1 MKKSTTVAI
10 LILIIVVFTASLV
23 YFWKKNQ
30 KSSVVY
36 KTKQATTET
45 ITLST
50 IATGSVVPDEE
61 VSIRPN
67 ISGVIQEIYV
77 QAGDFVKAGDKIAR
91 IKVIPSI
98 NNLQSSRNGV
108 QSAKINLA
116 TQEKIFKRQKEL
128 FDKGV
133 ISANDFD
140 QSQNAYEQAKQTYNA
155 SNENYQIVKTGTAK
169 GFNNIA
175 QTIIKATISGQILD
189 IPVEEGVQVIQ
200 TNNFNEGTEVASIAD
215 VSKMIFKG
223 KIDESEV
230 GKIKEGMPIKITIG
244 AMPDKEFDATLN
256 YIAPKGFAVN
266 GAVQFDIEA
275 KVIIP
280 KDSGIRAGLSANA
293 SIILDKA
300 TDVLAISEA
309 LLQYDKETKKPY
321 VEIETGEQEFERKEV
336 TLGISDGITVE
347 IKSGVTKEDKI
358 KEWNAITIPEEKEKR
373 NHKL

>member
-1 MKKSTTVAI
+1 MKKSKTI
-10 LILIIVVFTASLV
+10 LILVSIVLFFGLSLF
-23 YFWKKNQ
+23 YFWKRNQ
-30 KSSVVY
+30 KPAVVY
-36 KTKQATTET
+36 NTKKASVQT

-67 ISGVIQEIYV
+67 ISGVIKDIYV
-77 QAGDFVKAGDKIAR
+77 EAGDFVKTGDKIAR

-98 NNLQSSRNGV
+98 NNLQASRNGV
-108 QSAKINLA
+108 QSAKINLE
-116 TQEKIFKRQKEL
+116 TQKKIFNRQKEL

-140 QSQNAYEQAKQTYNA
+140 QSKNAFDQAKQTYDSA
-155 SNENYQIVKTGTAK
+155 NENYQIVKTGTAQ

-189 IPVEEGVQVIQ
+189 VPVEEGVQVIQ

-244 AMPDKEFDATLN
+244 AMPDQEFDAKLN
-256 YIAPKGFAVN
+256 YIAPKGFMVN

-275 KVIIP
+275 KLSIS
-280 KDSGIRAGLSANA
+280 KDVLIRAGLSANA

-300 TDVLAISEA
+300 TDVLAMSEA

-321 VEIETGEQEFERKEV
+321 VEIETGEQQFERKDL

-347 IKSGVTKEDKI
+347 IKNGVTKDDKI
-358 KEWNAITIPEEKEKR
+358 KEWNAITVPEETKK
-373 NHKL
+373 NKS